1 MDRVDYL
8 AAYDVV
14 TCRAC
19 FVGIRPEHIGGHF
32 KAPPHQLGKAERE
45 RICKHAQRL
54 REPSEGG
61 RAEASSHPR
70 TPPPD
75 STAFQALGP
84 AFSGGLAC
92 TLLADG
98 GDSPEDEC
106 GYVLGNVK
114 NMELHCRRVHGW
126 TSKTRRGRPR
136 RHATQRGV
144 AARPWRSGIEF
155 QRFYTH
161 GPGSSFFEVNRGRQ
175 TPSSGNAGLEAAD
188 PYSRL
193 LGAIRERR
201 LAQREAEQD
210 TMLNIDETVEP
221 NPWQRRVGIALY
233 LRQIE
238 HLSLSQMRQLA
249 YEPLA
254 EASPEGAPPGA
265 EVYIAEIHRAFR
277 RLIWRARANAILEK
291 VGIFA
296 LFEVERRVSGEES
309 NRPFNANIRRDTIRR
324 YRYFWNGIWTYIF
337 RVWQLP
343 PQQRPPFTLTNGQK
357 RLLAEVARVAEGIAL
372 SKRGGSAGA
381 GLSPKAQ
388 REKLEDAVLDLVIEL
403 LDQDLKDNQYR
414 SILVSAL
421 AVLSVEEDGSYGDL
435 EDFLPRVSGVIKFAR
450 LAVIQKAHRARAK
463 ELEIEMRQNGRTEE
477 EAEEAVEGHVAR
489 VTYMVERFM
498 IRHPK
503 SDRGPKPMDWLI
515 KLRTFGLRIQY
526 TTPIDGQVYWVGD
539 VLHYQSIRFSMD
551 ALRGFVRGIVAE
563 MRQLLF
569 EHLLFVRDGHSDAP
583 EGLDLEELA
592 ASRLPRIDWNWVDN
606 PTEKT
611 VGWSFLKD
619 IRNKFDVDGEI
630 WLARRIVESR
640 ALSRKFTRPEHG
652 GVCWT
657 KRAVDQ
663 YRRYAERFLEK
674 MLVSAQF
681 TWGQPSRVPEIMSL
695 RHRNTANG
703 GVRNVF
709 LDQGLVVLVTMYSK
723 NYERSGKLNPIQR
736 FLPRE
741 VGGPLLL
748 YIWLVIPF
756 LEGTESN
763 GAGGPGQPTKPASAF
778 IWGDRSLIAADAA
791 GSSASSSEEED
802 DQSNEDDEGDEVDE
816 IASGLF
822 VQTHKRPRRGKARR
836 RRRQSSRWK
845 PELMRRLV
853 KRDTERLMKVKI
865 GVSTWRQVAPA
876 ISRKYLRHKFQP
888 EPQFGRSED
897 AGHEDAYEQEYEA
910 GAVRDSP
917 WDGQGGHGSFTAG
930 MIYGRLIFEAE
941 YESMDI
947 RAQFRAVSE
956 EWHRFLGFPSS
967 IGDTGPLTAPRK
979 HGAPA
984 YWEKACAETGLERW
998 KQLQEVDI
1006 RARLKHLVGPDA
1018 EFRSVQEQ
1026 ALTAIMSRANSLLVI
1041 MGTGAGKSICFMLP
1055 ASCSL
1060 GGVTIVIVPLVSLQ
1074 GDMQRRC
1081 ESCGISAIVWNSRR
1095 PHDTAPLIFV
1105 TPESAL
1111 SKSFAGLLT
1120 RLTAT
1125 YQLERIV
1132 VDECHAVLDGTK
1144 DFRPKLRELGKLVL
1158 RGVQM
1163 VYLTATLPPRDEAE
1177 FFELMHIDS
1186 RSLTQLRGVTTRRNV
1201 KYQVM
1206 DKEVPPP
1213 TYDVLGRLVEDKLDV
1228 LLQQVIEQKLAQ
1240 YPAPAKIIVYCGE
1253 VDTAERLG
1261 ERFGCAVFH
1270 SNVDTR
1276 DGKLR
1281 RLADWMNG
1289 LGPGTGDLARR
1300 VIAAST
1306 ALGLGIDVPD
1316 VRAVVHYGR
1325 LRKLKDY
1332 AQESGR
1338 AGRDGLPSE
1347 AIIVRRPAKAHPALG
1362 RADAPGAAPGRMF
1375 PDMDEYVGGSF
1386 CRRKILDMVMDG
1398 RTDRTSCE
1406 LGEEQCDVCV
1416 RQANDTE
1423 SEAVMQQPLTVVA
1436 QGRDA
1441 QLAMHHLRSRI
1452 GRRQGGRIECIERL
1466 RDYVEVW
1473 AGNCMLC
1480 FWSGR
1485 ECGSHDTVDCPAEEV
1500 DHALQGIWILPREIR
1515 KWRGSGEFSGCH
1527 ECLLPQAL
1535 CDKWQ
1540 SRGDAGGWELRD
1552 ADGATCQ
1559 FPDLIATAF
1568 VCLWVTYHDE
1578 ITPAIY
1584 ERMAQDAV
1592 NHENIKQRYSWF
1604 GTKVRWG
1611 DVESNQLCEVLI
1623 HMSDRVLQKQL
1634 SSMTSK

>member
-1 MDRVDYL
+1 MDHVDYL
-8 AAYDVV
+8 SAYDVV

-19 FVGIRPEHIGGHF
+19 SIGIRPEHIDGHF
-32 KAPPHQLGKAERE
+32 KAAPHLLEKAERRRVRE
-45 RICKHAQRL
+45 HARQL
-54 REPSEGG
+54 REGAGG
-61 RAEASSHPR
+61 SSANTNSHRR

-75 STAFQALGP
+75 STAFPALGP
-84 AFSGGLAC
+84 AFTGGLAC
-92 TLLADG
+92 TLLVD
-98 GDSPEDEC
+98 DSTGSKNEC
-106 GYVLGNVK
+106 GYVLGNEK

-144 AARPWRSGIEF
+144 IARPWRSGIEF

-175 TPSSGNAGLEAAD
+175 SPSSGNAGLEATD
-188 PYSRL
+188 PYSL
-193 LGAIRERR
+193 LLDAIRKRR

-210 TMLNIDETVEP
+210 MMLNIDETVEP

-238 HLSLSQMRQLA
+238 HLNLSQIRLLA

-254 EASPEGAPPGA
+254 ETTPEGAPGV
-265 EVYIAEIHRAFR
+265 ELYITEIHRAFR

-343 PQQRPPFTLTNGQK
+343 PQERPPFRLTDGQK
-357 RLLAEVARVAEGIAL
+357 RLLAEVAREAEGVAT
-372 SKRGGSAGA
+372 SKRGGGIGA
-381 GLSPKAQ
+381 ELSPKAR
-388 REKLEDAVLDLVIEL
+388 RERLEDAMLDLVIEL

-414 SILVSAL
+414 SILISAL

-435 EDFLPRVSGVIKFAR
+435 EEFLPRVSGVIKFAR
-450 LAVIQKAHRARAK
+450 LAVIQKAHRSRAK
-463 ELEIEMRQNGRTEE
+463 ELALEMQQNGRTEE
-477 EAEEAVEGHVAR
+477 EAEETVEGHVAR
-489 VTYMVERFM
+489 VTFMVERFM

-503 SDRGPKPMDWLI
+503 SNRGPKPMDWLI

-526 TTPIDGQVYWVGD
+526 TTPIEGQVYWVGD

-551 ALRGFVRGIVAE
+551 SLREFVRGIVAE

-569 EHLLFVRDGHSDAP
+569 EHLLLVRDGEAGAP
-583 EGLDLEELA
+583 EDLDLEELA
-592 ASRLPRIDWNWVDN
+592 TSRLPRIDWNWVDN

-619 IRNKFDVDGEI
+619 IRNKFDVDGEL

-640 ALSRKFTRPEHG
+640 ALSRKFTRPEQG
-652 GVCWT
+652 SVCWT
-657 KRAVDQ
+657 KRAMEQ
-663 YRRYAERFLEK
+663 YRRFADRFLEK
-674 MLVSAQF
+674 LLVCAHF
-681 TWGQPSRVPEIMSL
+681 TGGQPARAPEIMSL

-709 LDQGLVVLVTMYSK
+709 IDQGLVVFVTMYHK
-723 NYERSGKLNPIQR
+723 NYERNGKLNPIQR

-748 YIWLVIPF
+748 YVWLVIPF
-756 LEGTESN
+756 LEGTAPSGVSRPEE
-763 GAGGPGQPTKPASAF
+763 PTQPASAF
-778 IWGDRSLIAADAA
+778 LWGDRSLIAAEAA
-791 GSSASSSEEED
+791 GSSASSSEVED
-802 DQSNEDDEGDEVDE
+802 DERNDDDEGDEGDDE
-816 IASGLF
+816 NDGLF
-822 VQTHKRPRRGKARR
+822 VQNHRHVRAGKMKKQHPQ
-836 RRRQSSRWK
+836 QSSRWK

-853 KRDTERLMKVKI
+853 KRDTERLMKVKVGI
-865 GVSTWRQVAPA
+865 STWRQVAPA
-876 ISRKYLRHKFQP
+876 ISRKYLRHKFKP

-910 GAVRDSP
+910 GVVRDSP

-956 EWHRFLGFPSS
+956 EWHCFLGFPSS
-967 IGDTGPLTAPRK
+967 IGDVGPVMTTRK

-984 YWEKACAETGLERW
+984 YWERACEETSLERW

-1006 RARLKHLVGPDA
+1006 RARLKHLVGSDA
-1018 EFRSVQEQ
+1018 EFRSVQER
-1026 ALTAIMSRANSLLVI
+1026 ALTAIMRRASSLLVV

-1060 GGVTIVIVPLVSLQ
+1060 GGVTIVIVPLISLQ

-1081 ESCGISAIVWNSRR
+1081 ESSGISAIVWNSRR

-1111 SKSFAGLLT
+1111 SKSFASLLT

-1125 YQLERIV
+1125 HQLERIV
-1132 VDECHAVLDGTK
+1132 VDECHTVLDGTK

-1177 FFELMHIDS
+1177 FFELMHIEA
-1186 RSLTQLRGVTTRRNV
+1186 RTLTQLRGITTRKNV

-1206 DKEVPPP
+1206 DKDVPPP
-1213 TYDVLGRLVEDKLDV
+1213 RYDVLGRLVEDKLDE
-1228 LLQQVIEQKLAQ
+1228 LLEQLIEQKLAQ
-1240 YPAPAKIIVYCGE
+1240 YPPPAKIIVYCGE

-1261 ERFGCAVFH
+1261 ERFGCTVFH
-1270 SNVDTR
+1270 SSVDTR

-1289 LGPGTGDLARR
+1289 LGPGTCDLARR

-1316 VRAVVHYGR
+1316 VRVVVHYGR
-1325 LRKLKDY
+1325 LRQLKGY

-1347 AIIVRRPAKAHPALG
+1347 AIIVRRLTKAQQALAC
-1362 RADAPGAAPGRMF
+1362 ADAPGAAPGRVF
-1375 PDMDEYVGGSF
+1375 PDMDEYVEGHF

-1398 RTDRTSCE
+1398 RTDRASCE
-1406 LGEEQCDVCV
+1406 VGEERCDVCD
-1416 RQANDTE
+1416 RRANCPTPEATTE
-1423 SEAVMQQPLTVVA
+1423 QQSTILATA
-1436 QGRDA
+1436 RDE
-1441 QLAMHHLRSRI
+1441 QLAIDHLRNRV
-1452 GRRQGGRIECIERL
+1452 GRQQKGRIENIERL
-1466 RDYVEVW
+1466 RDYVEAW
-1473 AGNCMLC
+1473 AGKCMLC

-1485 ECGSHDTVDCPAEEV
+1485 ECESHDTVDCGAEDV
-1500 DHALQGIWILPREIR
+1500 DHALQGIWILPREMQ
-1515 KWRGSGEFSGCH
+1515 KWRGSDEFSGCH

-1568 VCLWVTYHDE
+1568 VCLWITYHDE

-1584 ERMAQDAV
+1584 ELMAQDGT

-1604 GTKVRWG
+1604 SKKVRWG
-1611 DVESNQLCEVLI
+1611 DVESNRLCETLI

-1634 SSMTSK
+1634 SNTSL